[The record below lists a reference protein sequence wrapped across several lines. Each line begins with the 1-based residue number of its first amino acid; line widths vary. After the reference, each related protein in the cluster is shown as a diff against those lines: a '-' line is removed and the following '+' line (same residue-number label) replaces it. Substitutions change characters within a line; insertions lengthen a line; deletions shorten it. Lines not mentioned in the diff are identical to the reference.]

1 MVWIHYTCVMR
12 ALVQRVSEAQVRVDE
27 IIQGRIDAGFLVFLG
42 IGEHD
47 VEDDLDHLVKKIT
60 QLRIFSDTE
69 GKMNKSVI
77 EIGGS
82 LLIVSQ
88 FTLFA
93 STKKGTRPSFIKSAK
108 PEIAIPLYDRFV
120 EKCNRVLPVSTGIFG
135 ADMKVSLVNDGP
147 VTIWLDSKER
157 DY

>member
-1 MVWIHYTCVMR
+1 
-12 ALVQRVSEAQVRVDE
+12 
-27 IIQGRIDAGFLVFLG
+27 
-42 IGEHD
+42 
-47 VEDDLDHLVKKIT
+47 
-60 QLRIFSDTE
+60 
-69 GKMNKSVI
+69 
-77 EIGGS
+77 
-82 LLIVSQ
+82 LIVSQ

-120 EKCNRVLPVSTGIFG
+120 EKCRRLLPVSTGIFG